1 MNVMKL
7 AITISWLV
15 ITSYAVLVIYLETHR
30 NSRMYQYFPRV
41 RGKVTKY
48 CLSAVTDLYL
58 AGFLIYYDLLWIIA
72 SNHGLDRCKPLPIW
86 SVSDCTDPV
95 VQSID
100 KPSPWKSRGT
110 FLRLYF
116 QYFKPPLHITNK
128 TFLRRLSEQNG
139 KL

>member
-1 MNVMKL
+1 MEDCAVNVMKL

-15 ITSYAVLVIYLETHR
+15 IAAYAGLVIYLETHR

-72 SNHGLDRCKPLPIW
+72 IMALIDASLSLYGLYLIAQILWYNR
-86 SVSDCTDPV
+86 
-95 VQSID
+95 
-100 KPSPWKSRGT
+100 
-110 FLRLYF
+110 
-116 QYFKPPLHITNK
+116 
-128 TFLRRLSEQNG
+128 
-139 KL
+139 